1 MSPGVEAVVDA
12 RMLTGQTREHL
23 DLWRDAAGEC
33 LLHRAVIG
41 PLRQLCG
48 QAAAVGIELCVAS
61 GFRSF
66 DRQLA
71 IWNAKARGERPVLDE
86 GGRPCAW
93 AALDPRQRLHAI
105 LRWSALPGASRH
117 HWGTDFDVWDRT
129 AVAAD
134 YPLRLEPWEY
144 AAGGPFHRLSVWLDN
159 NLEGSTGF
167 ARPYGGGTGV
177 AAEPWHLSYLPLA
190 AGFERQLTPALLHRT
205 LAGAALELR
214 DLALAELGDIH
225 ARFVTTGRA
234 DAGANATETTAD
246 FPRAGPLHPEG

>member
-1 MSPGVEAVVDA
+1 MSPDAEAVVDA

-33 LLHRAVIG
+33 LLHREAIG

-66 DRQLA
+66 ERQLA

-86 GGRPCAW
+86 CGQPCAW
-93 AALDPRQRLHAI
+93 EALDGLQRLHAI

-144 AAGGPFHRLSVWLDN
+144 ASGGPFHRLSVWLDAH
-159 NLEGSTGF
+159 LEGSTGF
-167 ARPYGGGTGV
+167 ARPYRGGTGV

-190 AGFERQLTPALLHRT
+190 ARFERQLTPALLRGALT
-205 LAGAALELR
+205 GAALELR
-214 DLALAELGDIH
+214 EVVLAELEEIH
-225 ARFVTTGRA
+225 ARFVTTGLA
-234 DAGANATETTAD
+234 DAGAGAAG
-246 FPRAGPLHPEG
+246 PSAGAPAAGPLHPEV